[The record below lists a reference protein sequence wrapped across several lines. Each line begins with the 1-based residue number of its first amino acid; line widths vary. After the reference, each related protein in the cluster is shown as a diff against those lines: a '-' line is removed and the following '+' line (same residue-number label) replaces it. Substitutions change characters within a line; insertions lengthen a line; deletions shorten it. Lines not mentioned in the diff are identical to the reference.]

1 MNKAYSLQSRLVTP
15 GTRRNGLKICALVVA
30 TAVAAARMEALL
42 VSDLLSDPKM
52 SPKRFAS
59 YFKDFTFETHP
70 FDVQDPDEFLS
81 RQCGDCI
88 DYAVLADYVLKRR
101 GYGTR
106 LIRIEMIGKDM
117 GHAVCY
123 VTESRAYL
131 DYNNRDYFITLE
143 KCGPT
148 IREIATKVADSF
160 DANWTFAQEF
170 TFDYNTYVKHA
181 LLTVVKTDP
190 ASTDPDLAASRT
202 SSTTRKP

>member
-1 MNKAYSLQSRLVTP
+1 MVVLAVAVSGSRLD
-15 GTRRNGLKICALVVA
+15 
-30 TAVAAARMEALL
+30 ALL
-42 VSDLLSDPKM
+42 VSDLLADRKM
-52 SPKRFAS
+52 TPVRFAG

-88 DYAVLADYVLKRR
+88 DYAVLADFILKKD

-106 LIRIEMIGKDM
+106 LIRIEMLGKEM

-123 VTESRAYL
+123 VTESKAYL
-131 DYNNRDYFITLE
+131 DYNNRAYFFTLQR
-143 KCGPT
+143 CGSS

-170 TFDYNTYVKHA
+170 TYNYNTSKKHA
-181 LLTVVKTDP
+181 FLTVVKTDP
-190 ASTDPDLAASRT
+190 PATDPDLAASRT
-202 SSTTRKP
+202 QHKS